1 MHSIRLLVASL
12 LIAIGV
18 PHARA
23 QTSLVTAISA
33 EMMRSFMSNLYAN
46 TGQNRGFTKI
56 RDPLVARTPTNQHDL
71 ARDYIQSAF
80 TGMGLTTRRDPFS
93 FATYFGAPPSYYYTG
108 CNNIVATLPG
118 LAPRTFGTYIVGAFY
133 DTVDRGQ
140 PLPTNLSAGW
150 ASKSPGADL
159 NASGV
164 ACLLA
169 VANALSRQRLMA
181 TIVFV
186 AFDASEKNFN
196 GSYYFA
202 RKKTTA
208 NPAKTNKILRAEI
221 RGMISLDTVGYN
233 LRDADYNT
241 AALYGG
247 TVKPDRL
254 RKRLAAALAVYGG
267 IKTYQRG
274 TTSSSDHV
282 PFIHF
287 GIPACV
293 LSESRIWEN
302 PFIYTSADSFS
313 KANYLDF
320 EFMSRIAR
328 GVTGFLIE
336 QAVLTAPLT
345 TTVVGNGTVTAGGWQ
360 AWGSEVAV
368 KAVPALLWKFH
379 RWEGDTNNC
388 TILDTTLLARMTQPR
403 HIRAVFSLPSAD
415 GASLD

>member
-1 MHSIRLLVASL
+1 MRSIRLLVVAL
-12 LIAIGV
+12 LIAVGQ
-18 PHARA
+18 PNARG
-23 QTSLVTAISA
+23 QTSLVTAISS

-80 TGMGLTTRRDPFS
+80 SGMGLATRLDPFS
-93 FATYFGAPPSYYYTG
+93 FTTYFGAPPSYYYTG

-169 VANALSRQRLMA
+169 VAKALSRQRLMA

-196 GSYYFA
+196 GSDYFA

-208 NPAKTNKILRAEI
+208 NPAKTNKIQRAEI

-247 TVKPDRL
+247 AEKPDRL

-274 TTSSSDHV
+274 AISSSDHV

-302 PFIYTSADSFS
+302 PFIYTSADAFS

-320 EFMSRIAR
+320 DFMARIAR
-328 GVTGFLIE
+328 GVAGYLID

-345 TTVVGNGTVTAGGWQ
+345 TSVTGNGTVSGEGWYVT
-360 AWGSEVAV
+360 GSEVAV
-368 KAVPALLWKFH
+368 QAVPAFLWKFT

-388 TILDTTLLARMTQPR
+388 VISGTTLTARMTQPR
-403 HIRAVFSLPSAD
+403 HIRAVFTLPSHD
-415 GASLD
+415 GATP